1 MSPKMQ
7 CNGTF
12 CSVSVNKQ
20 GDLCEFCLNDD
31 RDRSFSFEP
40 DECLGCGE
48 NIVCGSDGYC
58 SPCWQERFG
67 VDDEPLNEISL
78 FLPMD
83 TLKAIGTKGSDVY
96 TTTSSPL
103 VDLSVLLVRGA
114 SSDTLLPLLKKC
126 LDVSEVDTF
135 VLAFQTRDVR
145 GGKGERRLFNILYAN
160 LYRHCPEKA
169 LALIDLVPEYGSWRD
184 VFDILN
190 GYLKAEN
197 QESKRMADTILNLV
211 ISQLKKD
218 SGTPMTQPISLC
230 AKWAPREKAN
240 PPLTKALA
248 NTMFPQ
254 ETKISSRLARYRSIV
269 SRLNRR
275 LDTTEIK
282 MCARTFADIDP
293 ARVPGRCLAKNMKAF
308 LNEPKTGRGLRHP
321 DDKDRMDA
329 RQHFKDYFDAA
340 KEGKLTVKAANVVY
354 PHEIIKRIAIPGSSL
369 AMRLGGAL
377 GCATDPQP
385 PSEAEAAGLCAQWD
399 AIVKAAREAG
409 GLGRSLAM
417 CDFSGSMLSAPSAKD
432 TPFWVS
438 MAMGLLISELTTD
451 EFKDTFLTF
460 DTNPTL
466 HTVKGQTIFERVAAI
481 GDIGQGLST
490 DFQKA
495 MDLVLATL
503 KAKRCR
509 PGQEPKDLIV
519 ITDMAWDQACASNQ
533 TSVYTGHSYRH
544 VVKTDGWQTHIQMI
558 REAFRRAGE
567 DMWGEGNGFQ
577 PPRIVIWNVAA
588 TSKDFHAKS
597 DEEGVIMLAGW
608 SPSLFKVLT
617 TEGARVQTPMEAL
630 RTQIDDP
637 RYNPIRERL
646 RQPSS

>member
-1 MSPKMQ
+1 
-7 CNGTF
+7 
-12 CSVSVNKQ
+12 
-20 GDLCEFCLNDD
+20 
-31 RDRSFSFEP
+31 
-40 DECLGCGE
+40 
-48 NIVCGSDGYC
+48 
-58 SPCWQERFG
+58 
-67 VDDEPLNEISL
+67 
-78 FLPMD
+78 
-83 TLKAIGTKGSDVY
+83 
-96 TTTSSPL
+96 
-103 VDLSVLLVRGA
+103 
-114 SSDTLLPLLKKC
+114 
-126 LDVSEVDTF
+126 
-135 VLAFQTRDVR
+135 
-145 GGKGERRLFNILYAN
+145 
-160 LYRHCPEKA
+160 
-169 LALIDLVPEYGSWRD
+169 
-184 VFDILN
+184 
-190 GYLKAEN
+190 
-197 QESKRMADTILNLV
+197 MADTILNLV

-588 TSKDFHAKS
+588 TSKDFHAKAN
-597 DEEGVIMLAGW
+597 EEGVIMLSGW

-617 TEGARVQTPMEAL
+617 SEGARLQTPMEAL
-630 RTQIDDP
+630 RMQLDDP

-646 RQPSS
+646 REPPS